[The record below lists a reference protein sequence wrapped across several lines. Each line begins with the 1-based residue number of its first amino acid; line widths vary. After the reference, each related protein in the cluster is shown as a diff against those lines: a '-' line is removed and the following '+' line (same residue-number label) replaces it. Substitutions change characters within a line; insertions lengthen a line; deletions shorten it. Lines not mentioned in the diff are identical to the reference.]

1 MRGTARSLHCP
12 AQRHDADAVSALA
25 ALDRWQ
31 ALEYAQARLLLVQLS
46 GKATSGSDAMSI
58 GLW

>member
-1 MRGTARSLHCP
+1 
-12 AQRHDADAVSALA
+12 VSALA
-25 ALDRWQ
+25 ALDRSQ